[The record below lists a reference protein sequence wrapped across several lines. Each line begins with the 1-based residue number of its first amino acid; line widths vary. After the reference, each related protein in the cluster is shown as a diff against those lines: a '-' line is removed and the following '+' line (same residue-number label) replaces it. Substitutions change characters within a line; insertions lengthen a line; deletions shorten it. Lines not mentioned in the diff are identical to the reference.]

1 LQGQGEIDI
10 NQSVSNNATDVQ
22 GYIDLDV
29 SSEEEVYH
37 EEEDVVCSQP
47 VVPFV
52 GMEFDIVEEA
62 RRVYNA
68 YTFKM
73 DFSIWV
79 ASSRNNTVTK
89 ELIRKEFEC
98 THARR
103 PDSEQE
109 DNTSTST
116 ATNDVSKAK
125 ASKRKSSTKDVAQA
139 KASKKKSSLAVL
151 TTASEKCSTVKK
163 YDCKTHMAVGL
174 WDGKWRVVVMKAKH
188 THPLVK
194 QIGRRKQLRS
204 HRRILFADYELL
216 KTLHHRNISTMQ
228 IMVVL
233 SDFHGGIGNLS
244 YNSKDVSN
252 LRSHLRKGV
261 HLRDMEATL
270 EYF

>member
-1 LQGQGEIDI
+1 MQGQGEIDI

-22 GYIDLDV
+22 GYIDVDV

-52 GMEFDIVEEA
+52 GMEFDSVEEA

-68 YTFKM
+68 YAFKM
-73 DFSIWV
+73 GFSIQV

-116 ATNDVSKAK
+116 ATNDVSKVK

-139 KASKKKSSLAVL
+139 KASKKKSSSAVL
-151 TTASEKCSTVKK
+151 TTTSKK
-163 YDCKTHMAVGL
+163 VQHCQEIRLQGTYG
-174 WDGKWRVVVMKAKH
+174 
-188 THPLVK
+188 
-194 QIGRRKQLRS
+194 S
-204 HRRILFADYELL
+204 
-216 KTLHHRNISTMQ
+216 
-228 IMVVL
+228 
-233 SDFHGGIGNLS
+233 
-244 YNSKDVSN
+244 
-252 LRSHLRKGV
+252 
-261 HLRDMEATL
+261 
-270 EYF
+270 